1 MQTTRLYLVRHGET
15 EDNVNQILQGQTP
28 GKLNEQGCRQARELA
43 EKMEGEHI
51 DVFVSSDLRRALQTC
66 EIIAEPHG
74 KPVVTTPLLR
84 ERDWGSFTGLFIPDL
99 KDKVWP
105 DDIETTGQMKERAR
119 RFLNWI
125 KKEYPSKTVL
135 DVGHG
140 IINKAVQSVH
150 LGKPMNEIPKMMNAD
165 VRIIIL

>member
-99 KDKVWP
+99 MDKVWP
-105 DDIETTGQMKERAR
+105 VDFETTGQMKVGGGG
-119 RFLNWI
+119 FLNWI
-125 KKEYPSKTVL
+125 KKEYPGKTVL
-135 DVGHG
+135 AVGHG

-165 VRIIIL
+165 VRIIML

>member
-28 GKLNEQGCRQARELA
+28 GKLNEKGCQQARELA
-43 EKMEGEHI
+43 EKMAGEHI
-51 DVFVSSDLRRALQTC
+51 DVFVSSDLRRARQTC

-99 KDKVWP
+99 KV
-105 DDIETTGQMKERAR
+105 
-119 RFLNWI
+119 
-125 KKEYPSKTVL
+125 
-135 DVGHG
+135 
-140 IINKAVQSVH
+140 
-150 LGKPMNEIPKMMNAD
+150 
-165 VRIIIL
+165 